1 MSMTEQE
8 LDEMRELL
16 MAYKQQKAAT
26 KKRGRKSKKAI
37 APEPDYD
44 SMSLTE
50 FSGHLNDSM
59 SDCTELTLNSFFE
72 MSRESKKGNKLKA
85 ASHAATGVVGTGLL
99 AYGLVEI
106 FSAAFGGRD

>member
-50 FSGHLNDSM
+50 FSGQLSDSM
-59 SDCTELTLNSFFE
+59 SDCTEFAINELFE
-72 MSRESKKGNKLKA
+72 MSRANKKGQGLKA
-85 ASHAATGVVGTGLL
+85 ASHGIKGAVGAGVV
-99 AYGLVEI
+99 AYGIIELLSV
-106 FSAAFGGRD
+106 ALGGRD